1 MERAPAQ
8 QRGAGGHFY
17 LPLIARRLSKIETA
31 MMAPWPVGVGP
42 RLSDPL
48 RPGFGEFRAG
58 HYSLIRWWR
67 GAHNHGVA

>member
-31 MMAPWPVGVGP
+31 MMAPWPAGVGP

-48 RPGFGEFRAG
+48 RPELGEFRG
-58 HYSLIRWWR
+58 WTLFIDSLVERS
-67 GAHNHGVA
+67 A